1 MTSTS
6 DDGPAAPPNR
16 DAPPTTGRPRVKLC
30 GTTSDADRDAAV
42 VAGGDAV
49 GAITEVAVETPR
61 EVTPE
66 RATALLAGVPP
77 FVTGVL
83 VTMPES
89 VTAAQSLVDRVDPDA
104 LQVHDPDRLGG
115 PAEAATLA
123 KSLSIPLLL
132 GVDGDD
138 PATARDYDGVGDALL
153 LDAVDAH
160 GGGGTGHTIDWE
172 RTRSV
177 VSDLDSPVVL
187 AGGLTPENV
196 AEAVATVRPFAVDVA
211 SGVEREPGRK
221 DHDAMRRFVG
231 AATGSAGPAATE
243 VESE

>member
-1 MTSTS
+1 MT
-6 DDGPAAPPNR
+6 A
-16 DAPPTTGRPRVKLC
+16 TGRPRVKLC

-42 VAGGDAV
+42 TAGADAV
-49 GAITEVAVETPR
+49 GAITDVAVDTPR

-66 RATALLAGVPP
+66 RAKSLLATIPP

-83 VTMPES
+83 VTMPDS
-89 VTAAQSLVDRVDPDA
+89 VTAAQSLVDGVDPDA

-123 KSLSIPLLL
+123 ESLSIPLLL

-138 PATARDYDGVGDALL
+138 PNLATTYDGVGDALL
-153 LDAVDAH
+153 LDAVDAQ
-160 GGGGTGHTIDWE
+160 GGGGTGHTIGWE

-177 VSDLDSPVVL
+177 VADLDSPVVL

-196 AEAVATVRPFAVDVA
+196 AEAVETVRPFAVDVA
-211 SGVEREPGRK
+211 SGVEAEPGRK
-221 DHDAMRRFVG
+221 DHDAMRRFVAEATG
-231 AATGSAGPAATE
+231 AAGGATDDDTATTDTE
-243 VESE
+243 VQR